1 MTAGSATGNG
11 APPATPP
18 GSGDEGPDAEGAGD
32 EGRAESKA
40 RRRRERAENAD
51 GTSRVRRY
59 ERRAEVPMLLLA
71 VAFLVSYAWPIID
84 RSMEPTVREWLLLVS
99 TLVWVAFTIDYAIR
113 LYLAQH
119 RLTYAL
125 THWYDTLLVLV
136 PALRP
141 LRLLRLIVVF
151 RLLQRSTAGSLAGRV
166 GVYTAFITTSAV
178 LLGALAMLDAE
189 QDAAGSTITTYS
201 DALWWAVVT
210 VTTVGYGDL
219 YPVTT
224 LGRAIAVPLMFVGIG
239 LVGLVTASMAAW
251 LVRTMQTEDVP
262 EEVPDPP
269 DDRSSA
275 EAGAREPG

>member
-1 MTAGSATGNG
+1 MSNQPPPDQPPPDQPPPDQ
-11 APPATPP
+11 PPA
-18 GSGDEGPDAEGAGD
+18 SEAE
-32 EGRAESKA
+32 EERASRAASKA
-40 RRRRERAENAD
+40 RRRREREEDATA
-51 GTSRVRRY
+51 TSRVQRY

-71 VAFLVSYAWPIID
+71 AAFLVSYAWPVVD
-84 RSMEPTVREWLLLVS
+84 DSMDPSVRDWLLLIS
-99 TLVWVAFTIDYAIR
+99 TLVWVAFTVDYAIR
-113 LYLAQH
+113 LVLAEH
-119 RLTYAL
+119 RLTYAI

-141 LRLLRLIVVF
+141 LRLLRLITVF
-151 RLLQRSTAGSLAGRV
+151 RLLQRSTVGGLAGRV
-166 GVYTAFITTSAV
+166 GIYTAAITTAAV

-189 QDAAGSTITTYS
+189 QGAPGATITSYP

-251 LVRTMQTEDVP
+251 LVRTLQEEEVP
-262 EEVPDPP
+262 QDVPDPP
-269 DDRSSA
+269 EDRSSA

>member
-1 MTAGSATGNG
+1 MTTGSEAGIGTAP
-11 APPATPP
+11 APPP
-18 GSGDEGPDAEGAGD
+18 GPDDD
-32 EGRAESKA
+32 EPRVTGKA
-40 RRRRERAENAD
+40 RRRREREENAED
-51 GTSRVRRY
+51 ASRLRRY
-59 ERRAEVPMLLLA
+59 ERQAEVPMLLMA
-71 VAFLVSYAWPIID
+71 AAFLISYAWPVVD

-113 LYLAQH
+113 LFLAEH

-125 THWYDTLLVLV
+125 SHWYDTLLVLV

-141 LRLLRLIVVF
+141 LRLLRLIAVF
-151 RLLQRSTAGSLAGRV
+151 RLLQRSSMGGLAGRV
-166 GVYTAFITTSAV
+166 GIYTASITTAAV
-178 LLGALAMLDAE
+178 LLGALAILDAE
-189 QDAAGSTITTYS
+189 QDAPGANITTYP

-219 YPVTT
+219 YPVTM

-251 LVRTMQTEDVP
+251 LVRTLQEQDVP
-262 EEVPDPP
+262 QEVPDPP
-269 DDRSSA
+269 EDRSSA

>member
-1 MTAGSATGNG
+1 MSAADGGGPGPVPQQDEQRAGAE
-11 APPATPP
+11 PAADVEEL
-18 GSGDEGPDAEGAGD
+18 S
-32 EGRAESKA
+32 RAEAKA
-40 RRRRERAENAD
+40 RRKRERQENA
-51 GTSRVRRY
+51 TASSRVQRY

-71 VAFLVSYAWPIID
+71 AAFLVSYAWPVVD
-84 RSMEPTVREWLLLVS
+84 RGMDPDVRDWLLLAS
-99 TLVWVAFTIDYAIR
+99 TAVWAAFTIDYAIR
-113 LYLAQH
+113 LWLAEH
-119 RLTYAL
+119 KITYAI

-141 LRLLRLIVVF
+141 LRLLRLITVF
-151 RLLQRSTAGSLAGRV
+151 RLLQRSTVGGLAGRV
-166 GVYTAFITTSAV
+166 GIYTAAITSAAV
-178 LLGALAMLDAE
+178 LLGALAVLDAE
-189 QDAAGSTITTYS
+189 RGAAGATIMTYP

-251 LVRTMQTEDVP
+251 LVRTLQDEDVP
-262 EEVPDPP
+262 GHVPDPP

-275 EAGAREPG
+275 EAGARHPG